1 MSWPGTIQSFFLLS
15 VLPLLSTGGAVLAG
29 HFPSSDPVALESLPA
44 ENATSLTIPATAL
57 QQSKDGRLLL
67 NSGGS
72 DRYDPKDDYRTRPR
86 PFFMDKG
93 TMGLY
98 ETESWLDLMMA
109 RVARV
114 LDQPIT
120 ENDRQRQRERL
131 DQLDSVL
138 ASFRLQQAISAA
150 SDHLDL
156 PPVMPGF
163 RRHPGYQEHH
173 PAHLGSYRFFSVPG
187 TAKEGDTGQ
196 SATPGDSGEKQSGS
210 TNSGSASPSAT
221 GYSQRPER
229 GSSEAPGGGGFP
241 PPDRN
246 PEKTV
251 ADWSVNCP
259 QQLYYASK
267 ELDDG
272 TKLETSVG
280 ESLYCSLCEGVGQDE
295 AAQCRECEKIACCME
310 HIGKHNLD
318 KCPYCRHEGT
328 SGSWHTLFLRGRA
341 IRSLV
346 WRCAD
351 GCGVSGVESAM
362 RGHKTQCTGSPEN
375 HQPCPNEGCTVT
387 GSELYLN
394 SHTTRC
400 DFTLMPCRHSECHA
414 WIPRKDLQDH
424 EAGCQYRMVDL
435 GAYSIAFYKKQ
446 VIESVP
452 APEEGC
458 QDNAQMAVAFLLS
471 LVQSRPE
478 NTEATV
484 ADDTTQNEGAV
495 PDDTS
500 QNESPVPVPPAGSD
514 FISRV
519 SCRDCRELLAL
530 NTECIQLGR
539 GQRLQALPDSP
550 GVFISAI
557 TAPDRCPVPDFFL
570 RADFSEFTGLECNLN
585 KTVCFSQFYY
595 HCVCFFFKVRIINPS
610 YGSVYLNF
618 GYYGHLI
625 SRYGSWKFEIL
636 DHGGRCLATNSI
648 EYSEITER
656 QGSSQVLSSHPV
668 ETLRGGAP
676 FWSYPR
682 GLRIVFFRL
691 SFIPQY

>member
-15 VLPLLSTGGAVLAG
+15 VLPLLLTGGTVLAG

-44 ENATSLTIPATAL
+44 ENATSLTIPASAL

-98 ETESWLDLMMA
+98 ETASWLDQMMA

-114 LDQPIT
+114 LDQPMT

-156 PPVMPGF
+156 PPVMPGL

-196 SATPGDSGEKQSGS
+196 SATPGDSGENQSGA
-210 TNSGSASPSAT
+210 TTSAFSSPSAR
-221 GYSQRPER
+221 GYSPGRESGR
-229 GSSEAPGGGGFP
+229 SDGPGGGGFP

-246 PEKTV
+246 PEKTSP
-251 ADWSVNCP
+251 DWSVNCA
-259 QQLYYASK
+259 QQSYHVYK

-272 TKLETSVG
+272 TQLETFIP
-280 ESLYCSLCEGVGQDE
+280 EQLYCSICMDLGRNK
-295 AAQCRECEKIACCME
+295 AAQCSECEKAVCCLE
-310 HIGKHNLD
+310 HVNQYGLNE
-318 KCPYCRHEGT
+318 CPSCRNTGT
-328 SGSWHTLFLRGRA
+328 AGQGRWYKEFLRGRA
-341 IRSLV
+341 ICNLV
-346 WRCAD
+346 WFCAD

-362 RGHKTQCTGSPEN
+362 RGHKTQCTAPPEN
-375 HQPCPNEGCTVT
+375 HKSCPNEGCTVT
-387 GSELYLN
+387 GSELYLS
-394 SHTTRC
+394 SHAALC
-400 DFTLMPCRHSECHA
+400 DFILMPCRHSECHA
-414 WIPRKDLQDH
+414 WIPRKDLQAH
-424 EAGCQYRMVDL
+424 EAGCQYRLVDL
-435 GAYSIAFYKKQ
+435 GVYSVAFYKKQ
-446 VIESVP
+446 VIEAVP
-452 APEEGC
+452 APEDGC

-478 NTEATV
+478 NTEDIAS
-484 ADDTTQNEGAV
+484 DDTPQTVSDDTFQNEGA
-495 PDDTS
+495 T
-500 QNESPVPVPPAGSD
+500 PASLATSD

-530 NTECIQLGR
+530 NTECIQLGQ
-539 GQRLQALPDSP
+539 GQRLQALPDTP
-550 GVFISAI
+550 GVFVSAI
-557 TAPDRCPVPDFFL
+557 TAPYRCPGQDFFL
-570 RADFSEFTGLECNLN
+570 KANFAGFTINECNLRE
-585 KTVCFSQFYY
+585 TVCSRGFYY
-595 HCVCFFFKVRIINPS
+595 HDVNYFFEVRIVNH
-610 YGSVYLNF
+610 YVYLDF
-618 GYYGHLI
+618 GYIGHQADL
-625 SRYGSWKFEIL
+625 YGSWRLDIL
-636 DHGGRCLATNSI
+636 NHEGHILAI
-648 EYSEITER
+648 DFVEYSEIAE
-656 QGSSQVLSSHPV
+656 
-668 ETLRGGAP
+668 RGGSYYVLTNYPVGTLQRGTP
-676 FWSYPR
+676 FWSYPENF
-682 GLRIVFFRL
+682 RIVFFWL
-691 SFIPQY
+691 GFIPR

>member
-1 MSWPGTIQSFFLLS
+1 MSWQRLIRPFFQLS
-15 VLPLLSTGGAVLAG
+15 VLPLLLTGGTVLAG

-44 ENATSLTIPATAL
+44 ENATSLTIPASAL

-67 NSGGS
+67 ISGGS

-98 ETESWLDLMMA
+98 ETASWLDQMMA

-114 LDQPIT
+114 LDQPMT

-131 DQLDSVL
+131 DQLDITL

-156 PPVMPGF
+156 PPVMPGL

-173 PAHLGSYRFFSVPG
+173 PAHLGSHRFFSVPG

-196 SATPGDSGEKQSGS
+196 SATPGDSGENQSGS

-221 GYSQRPER
+221 GYSQGPEK

-251 ADWSVNCP
+251 PDGSVNCP
-259 QQLYYASK
+259 QSLFYVSK

-272 TKLETSVG
+272 TQLDTFIPEQ
-280 ESLYCSLCEGVGQDE
+280 LYCSICVDLGQDI
-295 AAQCRECEKIACCME
+295 AVQCTKCEKIACCLE

-318 KCPYCRHEGT
+318 KCPYCRH
-328 SGSWHTLFLRGRA
+328 SGLWCILFLRGRA
-341 IRSLV
+341 IRSLE

-362 RGHKTQCTGSPEN
+362 RGHKTQCTGPPES
-375 HQPCPNEGCTVT
+375 HQPCPNQGCTVRGNT
-387 GSELYLN
+387 EFLE
-394 SHTTRC
+394 SHITRC
-400 DFTLMPCRHSECHA
+400 DFTLMPCRHSECDA
-414 WIPRKDLQDH
+414 QIPRKDLQDH

-435 GAYSIAFYKKQ
+435 GAYSGA
-446 VIESVP
+446 VP
-452 APEEGC
+452 DDIPQSEG
-458 QDNAQMAVAFLLS
+458 
-471 LVQSRPE
+471 
-478 NTEATV
+478 T
-484 ADDTTQNEGAV
+484 V

-500 QNESPVPVPPAGSD
+500 QSEGTVPDDTSQSEGTVPDDISQSEGAIPAPQAGSD

-530 NTECIQLGR
+530 NTECIQLDR

-550 GVFISAI
+550 GVFVSAI
-557 TAPDRCPVPDFFL
+557 TAPYHCPGLEFFL
-570 RADFSEFTGLECNLN
+570 KANFAGFTINECSSRE
-585 KTVCFSQFYY
+585 TVCSSRFYY
-595 HCVCFFFKVRIINPS
+595 HGVSYFFEVRIVNH
-610 YGSVYLNF
+610 SVYLDF
-618 GYYGHLI
+618 GYFGIQFALC
-625 SRYGSWKFEIL
+625 GSWRIDIVNHEGRILARDSVGFLEIV
-636 DHGGRCLATNSI
+636 
-648 EYSEITER
+648 ER
-656 QGSSQVLSSHPV
+656 GSSCYVLRNYPV
-668 ETLRGGAP
+668 ETLQRGTS
-676 FWSYPR
+676 FWSYPES
-682 GLRIVFFRL
+682 LRIVFFQL
-691 SFIPQY
+691 GFIPR